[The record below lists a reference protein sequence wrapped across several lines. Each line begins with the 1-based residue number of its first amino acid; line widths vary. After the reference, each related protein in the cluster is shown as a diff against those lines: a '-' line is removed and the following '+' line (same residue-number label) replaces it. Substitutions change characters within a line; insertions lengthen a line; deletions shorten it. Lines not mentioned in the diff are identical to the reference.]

1 MINFLS
7 TIALVK
13 LKLALIAYARRDPA
27 AVCRQQPQQTGQL
40 FDSKQAT
47 LFLLGFNILHAPV
60 LPCKLPQIV
69 CCGAKYSPNC
79 NDQIKVIWI
88 PRCIEHWS

>member
-1 MINFLS
+1 LS

-13 LKLALIAYARRDPA
+13 LKLALIASARRDPA

-40 FDSKQAT
+40 DDSKQAT

-69 CCGAKYSPNC
+69 AVQSIR
-79 NDQIKVIWI
+79 QIA
-88 PRCIEHWS
+88 